1 MDASQV
7 VAYVRPGEEEQP
19 VPEFD
24 SGTKQSADKTIK
36 VVDNCKSRLLR
47 SSQ

>member
-19 VPEFD
+19 VPNLTRER
-24 SGTKQSADKTIK
+24 SNLLIK
-36 VVDNCKSRLLR
+36 L
-47 SSQ
+47 